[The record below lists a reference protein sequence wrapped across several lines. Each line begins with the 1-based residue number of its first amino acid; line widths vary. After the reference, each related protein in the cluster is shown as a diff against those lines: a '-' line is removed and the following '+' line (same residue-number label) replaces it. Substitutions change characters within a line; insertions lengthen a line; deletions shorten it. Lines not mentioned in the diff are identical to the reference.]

1 MTERSIT
8 IFDNKTELLVNQ
20 IVITP
25 DFSLLRE
32 KYNEE
37 LNTDPLLIYEY
48 KIKKADV
55 DFYKK
60 FIDIDFEFDKYTY
73 FLSCSEVK

>member
-1 MTERSIT
+1 MIERSIT

-25 DFSLLRE
+25 DFSLLKE
-32 KYNEE
+32 KYNKE

-48 KIKKADV
+48 EIKKDDL
-55 DFYKK
+55 DFFKK
-60 FIDIDFEFDKYTY
+60 FIDIDFDKYSY
-73 FLSCSEVK
+73 FLSCVQK

>member
-1 MTERSIT
+1 MIERSIT

>member
-1 MTERSIT
+1 MIERSIT

-20 IVITP
+20 IVITH

-48 KIKKADV
+48 EIKKADV

>member
-1 MTERSIT
+1 MIERSIT

-25 DFSLLRE
+25 DFSLLKE

-48 KIKKADV
+48 EIKKGDV

-60 FIDIDFEFDKYTY
+60 FIDIDFEFDKYSY

>member
-1 MTERSIT
+1 MIERSIT
-8 IFDNKTELLVNQ
+8 IFDNKTELLVNH

-25 DFSLLRE
+25 DFSLLKE

-37 LNTDPLLIYEY
+37 LNIDPLLIYEY
-48 KIKKADV
+48 EIKKGDV

-60 FIDIDFEFDKYTY
+60 FIDIDFEFDKYSY

>member
-1 MTERSIT
+1 MIERSII

-25 DFSLLRE
+25 DFSLLKE
-32 KYNEE
+32 KYNRE

-48 KIKKADV
+48 EIKKDDV

-60 FIDIDFEFDKYTY
+60 YIDIDFEFEKYTY

>member
-1 MTERSIT
+1 MIERSIT

-25 DFSLLRE
+25 DFSLLKE

-37 LNTDPLLIYEY
+37 LNKKEY
-48 KIKKADV
+48 QKAM
-55 DFYKK
+55 
-60 FIDIDFEFDKYTY
+60 
-73 FLSCSEVK
+73 